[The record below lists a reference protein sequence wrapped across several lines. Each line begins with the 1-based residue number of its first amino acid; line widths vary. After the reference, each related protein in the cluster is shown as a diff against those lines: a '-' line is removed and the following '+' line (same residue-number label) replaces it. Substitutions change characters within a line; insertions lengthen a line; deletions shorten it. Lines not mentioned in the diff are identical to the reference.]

1 MKKIFTIAIVIILFS
16 NFIFGQLG
24 FDGHNPTNTLTQIPT
39 GYSIIPTMRQNASN
53 IASASS
59 TITGGSIADTWVN
72 FTFDTSGKNVYLVY
86 TTDGTEPTKSN
97 GTPLSGTFEYFSNPN
112 RLWKVPIPSSV
123 NVQGN
128 NVKYVYYISDGTLA
142 AGWGR
147 VTTAG
152 LQTTWT
158 EGSQTSFA
166 YTVAA
171 PLPVQLSAFSVNPD
185 RKVVNVSWSTAQ
197 EINNKQFEVERSKD
211 LTDWISVGSV
221 EGRGTT
227 KLAQNYE
234 FTDRSPDKGINY
246 YRLKQIDSDGTFTYT
261 RVKSA
266 VIELNPDL
274 ALMPNPA
281 TEYLRIGGIAEPCN
295 VEILDARG
303 QVVLEKRITSSTDL
317 GLNKLVKG
325 VYFVRIT
332 DSIST
337 KVSKILVEK

>member
-1 MKKIFTIAIVIILFS
+1 MKKMFTNISLIKITLLFLSFSIL
-16 NFIFGQLG
+16 NFQSKAATFRTLVGIQYDTPTTPQDRFWINSDTAFGETSG
-24 FDGHNPTNTLTQIPT
+24 VEISYVPSG
-39 GYSIIPTMRQNASN
+39 
-53 IASASS
+53 
-59 TITGGSIADTWVN
+59 GGSPVFLKFLGAFDNMN
-72 FTFDTSGKNVYLVY
+72 FPGAN
-86 TTDGTEPTKSN
+86 
-97 GTPLSGTFEYFSNPN
+97 
-112 RLWKVPIPSSV
+112 WKVDVTYPAGATNLQYQLFTRNQS
-123 NVQGN
+123 G
-128 NVKYVYYISDGTLA
+128 SDYGFT
-142 AGWGR
+142 G
-147 VTTAG
+147 
-152 LQTTWT
+152 
-158 EGSQTSFA
+158 F
-166 YTVAA
+166 VADA
-171 PLPVQLSAFSVNPD
+171 SLPVQLSAFSVNPD

-211 LTDWISVGSV
+211 LIDWISVGSV

>member
-1 MKKIFTIAIVIILFS
+1 MKKIFTNIYQTKIALLLLSFLVI
-16 NFIFGQLG
+16 NFQSKAATFRTLIGIQYDTPTTPQDRFWINSDTAFGETSGVEISYTPSGGGATVFLKVLG
-24 FDGHNPTNTLTQIPT
+24 TFDGGGFPGANWRVDVTYPAGATNLQYQLFTRNQSGSDYGFT
-39 GYSIIPTMRQNASN
+39 GFVADAS
-53 IASASS
+53 
-59 TITGGSIADTWVN
+59 
-72 FTFDTSGKNVYLVY
+72 
-86 TTDGTEPTKSN
+86 
-97 GTPLSGTFEYFSNPN
+97 
-112 RLWKVPIPSSV
+112 
-123 NVQGN
+123 
-128 NVKYVYYISDGTLA
+128 
-142 AGWGR
+142 
-147 VTTAG
+147 
-152 LQTTWT
+152 
-158 EGSQTSFA
+158 
-166 YTVAA
+166 
-171 PLPVQLSAFSVNPD
+171 LPVQLSAFSVNSD
-185 RKVVNVSWSTAQ
+185 RKVVNVNWSTAQ

-211 LTDWISVGSV
+211 LIDWISVGYV

-227 KLAQNYE
+227 KIAQNYE

-246 YRLKQIDSDGTFTYT
+246 YRLKQTDTDGTFTYT

-303 QVVLEKRITSSTDL
+303 QIVLERRITSSTDL